1 MIRRSVKCR
10 NWDGICSRET
20 CYWLK
25 AMPASPAG
33 RFHGG
38 METVTEHDL
47 YAAMDWLL
55 TRQDQ
60 IERRLAKR
68 HLEAS

>member
-1 MIRRSVKCR
+1 
-10 NWDGICSRET
+10 
-20 CYWLK
+20 
-25 AMPASPAG
+25 MPASPAG

-38 METVTEHDL
+38 METVIGHDL